1 MDIFV
6 CPEFVARD
14 GNIICAQL
22 SDKNISEVSI
32 IKMSSENG
40 DFLWEKK
47 YYEMGG
53 LEPHDA
59 IETSDGKILVGCHE
73 APPTEGTKNHLL
85 FLDENGEKIAD
96 TSWSVQGLT
105 SSVILKVMFDEE
117 DSVFLC
123 LGRGSD
129 NDYNWFSFLTKIV
142 VKNGKIEVVSEK
154 IYDGLAYSMNKTDNG
169 YLIAGAK
176 NKITTYKTTVYK
188 IDRDGKIEWEKDY
201 SFPIWMIPLN
211 LSKVEDGYIMSGYFK
226 NNMPGAAKIDAQG
239 NLKWQKQYQVD
250 NPSDAL
256 DGGQVLTVSPVDER
270 NLFLGMLTNGRDSA
284 YVSWMIVSSES
295 GEVKK
300 KKVFPRGYVAWG
312 ILYLGDGTAVM
323 GGDGGYGYPYKHFTW
338 TARES
343 LNCLE
348 TVEPPVLPQN
358 FKISAYPNPF
368 NSEIR
373 IEFDMPEI
381 EKKEFRVV
389 IFDLLGRKI
398 WQGQKISSTSIVWN
412 GTDCSGQAV
421 GNGIYL
427 IEIVSKN
434 FSATRKV
441 TLMK

>member
-1 MDIFV
+1 MKKVFLLLIAAEFFFFPCQGLSQTWFRKDYGMDIFV

-239 NLKWQKQYQVD
+239 NLKW
-250 NPSDAL
+250 
-256 DGGQVLTVSPVDER
+256 
-270 NLFLGMLTNGRDSA
+270 
-284 YVSWMIVSSES
+284 
-295 GEVKK
+295 
-300 KKVFPRGYVAWG
+300 
-312 ILYLGDGTAVM
+312 
-323 GGDGGYGYPYKHFTW
+323 
-338 TARES
+338 
-343 LNCLE
+343 
-348 TVEPPVLPQN
+348 
-358 FKISAYPNPF
+358 
-368 NSEIR
+368 
-373 IEFDMPEI
+373 
-381 EKKEFRVV
+381 
-389 IFDLLGRKI
+389 
-398 WQGQKISSTSIVWN
+398 
-412 GTDCSGQAV
+412 
-421 GNGIYL
+421 
-427 IEIVSKN
+427 
-434 FSATRKV
+434 
-441 TLMK
+441 